1 MITGVLVQEAL
12 APLNA
17 SYTATGL
24 PFQGTIALPSAG
36 GSQPVEMSLKQT
48 AAQAWATEVALLHA
62 SGMTAEAQAAN
73 RYLQL
78 PSISVVLSFMCTCST
93 CAVSLPAVPWSVEYD
108 CSLCTIFSRG
118 SDHPEL
124 RKRQPRDVLCS
135 GSKQA
140 PS

>member
-73 RYLQL
+73 RYRQI
-78 PSISVVLSFMCTCST
+78 PSISVVLSFMYT
-93 CAVSLPAVPWSVEYD
+93 
-108 CSLCTIFSRG
+108 
-118 SDHPEL
+118 
-124 RKRQPRDVLCS
+124 
-135 GSKQA
+135 
-140 PS
+140 